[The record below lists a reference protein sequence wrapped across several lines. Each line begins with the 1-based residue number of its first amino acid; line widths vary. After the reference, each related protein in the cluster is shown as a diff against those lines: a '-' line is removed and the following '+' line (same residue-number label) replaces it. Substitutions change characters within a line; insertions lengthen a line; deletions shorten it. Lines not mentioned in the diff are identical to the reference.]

1 MCTKVKLLIRRTIV
15 NIKENIDSI
24 LERTA
29 QAAKRSGRK
38 PEEITVIAVSKTVD
52 SQRAREAAEGGLE
65 NLGENRVQELINKY
79 EQLSDLNV
87 KWHMIGHLQK
97 NKVKYIIDKA
107 ELIHSVE
114 NLELAG
120 EINKRAAQHNITANI
135 LIELNIGEEES
146 KFGINEENVYD
157 FIRSMEQFEHV
168 KVLGLMTVAPYSEN
182 PEDIRWVFKKM
193 KEIFD
198 QISLMKLK
206 NIHMKY
212 LSMGMTNDFEIAIE
226 EGSNIVRIG
235 TAIFGARKY
244 KEEK

>member
-1 MCTKVKLLIRRTIV
+1 M

-29 QAAKRSGRK
+29 LAARRSGRN
-38 PEEITVIAVSKTVD
+38 PEDITVIAVSKTVD
-52 SQRAREAAEGGLE
+52 SDRAREAVESGLD
-65 NLGENRVQELINKY
+65 NLGENRVQELVKKY
-79 EQLSDLNV
+79 EQLSDLKV

-114 NLELAG
+114 NLELAK
-120 EINKRAAQHNITANI
+120 EINKRAEQLNLNTKI
-135 LIELNIGEEES
+135 LIELNIGEESS

-157 FIRSMEQFEHV
+157 FVRSMEQFEHIE
-168 KVLGLMTVAPYSEN
+168 VLGLMTVAPYSEN
-182 PEDIRWVFKKM
+182 PEDIRWVFIKM

-198 QISLMKLK
+198 KISEMKLK
-206 NIHMKY
+206 NSHMKY

-244 KEEK
+244 KEEE